1 MARPEKVQAVSE
13 IKERMESADAVFAAE
28 YAGLSVKQQQEL
40 RRGLRG
46 SDAEFKVVKMTLA
59 RRASDELALAEFDE
73 FLVGP
78 TGLTFAN
85 DAVSAA
91 KVLAEF
97 AKANDGLVIKGG
109 LLGGDVLSADRVGEL
124 AKIDSLEVLLAK
136 LAGAI
141 KAPLSKVAGMLAAL
155 PRNTASAFQQL
166 LDKKESEA
174 PAPEAPAAEAAADEV
189 AAEEPAAEEP
199 AAEEPAAEESATEV
213 SAADS
218 SDAAETEEAEAPAQD
233 SADEVEPKADAAAD
247 DTESASGDDEDEAT
261 DSTETTDDEEPATA
275 AEEE

>member
-174 PAPEAPAAEAAADEV
+174 PASEA
-189 AAEEPAAEEP
+189 PAAEEP
-199 AAEEPAAEESATEV
+199 AAEEPAAEV
-213 SAADS
+213 PAADS

-233 SADEVEPKADAAAD
+233 SADEAEPKAEAAAD

-261 DSTETTDDEEPATA
+261 DSIETTDDEEPATA